1 MTRKSTSVTEDA
13 FEHGQA
19 TKKGNESWSEWFHRA
34 ADALESQD
42 SDVSTDP
49 STTDVPDDV
58 LREAH
63 IPDIKRE
70 VADEVENRL
79 TRQ

>member
-13 FEHGQA
+13 FEHAQT
-19 TKKGNESWSEWFHRA
+19 TKRDDESWSEWFHRA

-42 SDVSTDP
+42 DDVDTGP
-49 STTDVPDDV
+49 STVDLPDDV

-70 VADEVENRL
+70 VVDAVEGRL